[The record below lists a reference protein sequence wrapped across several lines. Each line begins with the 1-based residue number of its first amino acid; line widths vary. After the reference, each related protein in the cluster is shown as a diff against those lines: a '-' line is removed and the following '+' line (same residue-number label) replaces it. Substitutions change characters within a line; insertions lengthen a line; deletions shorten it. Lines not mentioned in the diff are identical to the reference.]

1 MLILYPPT
9 LLNLFFSSSSF
20 CVESLGF
27 STYSIMPSA
36 YNGNFTSSLPIWIP
50 FISLSCPIAVART
63 FNTMLTRSGEN
74 GHPCLVPDF
83 RGRLFTVE
91 YYVGCGFAISSFC
104 YIEICSFCTSFGKE
118 FSS

>member
-1 MLILYPPT
+1 M
-9 LLNLFFSSSSF
+9 SSANSD
-20 CVESLGF
+20 
-27 STYSIMPSA
+27 I
-36 YNGNFTSSLPIWIP
+36 FTSSLPIWIP

-91 YYVGCGFAISSFC
+91 LAMHLSYMAFTYLFIYLFIYLLATYSMWDLSSSMRNKTHAPWSGSV
-104 YIEICSFCTSFGKE
+104 ES
-118 FSS
+118 